1 MSSNTSLLTL
11 TDISTREC
19 DTRELP
25 SRRPSLGDDVPTVWI
40 PMTNDSYGGMSEIC
54 SPNSV
59 NLWLNCVLWCELPDE
74 YMDRYKASGSDSFDA
89 YFNRR
94 LKDTGMNMSQVV
106 IYSAEEKSAAPV
118 TGQPLSIM
126 GLSTVALAAFIA
138 LSI

>member
-1 MSSNTSLLTL
+1 
-11 TDISTREC
+11 
-19 DTRELP
+19 
-25 SRRPSLGDDVPTVWI
+25 
-40 PMTNDSYGGMSEIC
+40 
-54 SPNSV
+54 
-59 NLWLNCVLWCELPDE
+59 
-74 YMDRYKASGSDSFDA
+74 MDRYKASGSDSFDA

-118 TGQPLSIM
+118 TGRPLSIM

>member
-1 MSSNTSLLTL
+1 MSSNSSLLTL
-11 TDISTREC
+11 TDIATREC
-19 DTRELP
+19 DTHQLP
-25 SRRPSLGDDVPTVWI
+25 SRRPSLGDDVSTVWI

-54 SPNSV
+54 SPNAV

-89 YFNRR
+89 YFNGR

-118 TGQPLSIM
+118 TGRPLSIM
-126 GLSTVALAAFIA
+126 GLSTLALATFIA